1 LTRYLCK
8 RLAGCVAVFLAALCL
23 NFLLPRL
30 VPGNPIQDLTSGVG
44 SVAVALDPE
53 AMAVISRYYGLDR
66 PLLDQ
71 FRSSLAGMLQG
82 DLGYSIQYRAAVSG
96 LLWERFPWTLLLTLT
111 SLALS
116 FSAALLLGTRGGL
129 RDGTQWSVLAPAVLL
144 ESIPAFVLGSMLLV
158 FLGVHA
164 GLFPLGGGS
173 TPFSALTGTRKLLDL
188 AHHAALPVLV
198 LAASSFF
205 SFYLVVRSSTA
216 MVRNEPYVVM
226 AHLKGLPERTIRTR
240 YILRTALLPVV
251 TFFGMR
257 LAYSAGGA
265 ILVEVVFGYPGI
277 GRLTYEAV
285 LGHDYALL
293 QGCFL
298 TFTLWVLSVN
308 LLTDCLYAILD
319 PRVKEA

>member
-1 LTRYLCK
+1 LIRYVSK
-8 RLAGCVAVFLAALCL
+8 RLAGCIAVFLAALCL

-71 FRSSLAGMLQG
+71 FRSSMAGMLRG
-82 DLGYSIQYRAAVSG
+82 DLGYSIQYRTAVSE
-96 LLWERFPWTLLLTLT
+96 LLKERFPWTLLLTL
-111 SLALS
+111 SGLVLS
-116 FSAALLLGTRGGL
+116 FMAALVLGARGGSGH
-129 RDGTQWSVLAPAVLL
+129 GTQWWVLTPAIVL
-144 ESIPAFVLGSMLLV
+144 ESIPPFVLGSLLLV
-158 FLGVHA
+158 FLGVH
-164 GLFPLGGGS
+164 GGFFPLGGGS
-173 TPFSALTGTRKLLDL
+173 TPFSALTGVRKLMDL

-205 SFYLVVRSSTA
+205 SFYLVVRSSTS
-216 MVRNEPYVVM
+216 MVRNEPYVLM

-240 YILRTALLPVV
+240 YVLRTALLPVV
-251 TFFGMR
+251 TFFGLR
-257 LAYSAGGA
+257 LANSAGGA

-298 TFTLWVLSVN
+298 TFTLWVLGVN
-308 LLTDCLYAILD
+308 FITDCLYAALD